1 MFNKFSIISLS
12 LISTLISY
20 SQAIIITEVTSIEK
34 DIVYLKSDSSLFN
47 GLTKEFY
54 PNNSIKLAAHYKEG
68 YKHGKFKR
76 WHKVF
81 WDNFE
86 TSVKLHNIKKLIVIN
101 HRDCGA
107 AKIING
113 KKDFTNINETNVHKN
128 SFQKIKKIFKKKYP
142 KLSIELKII
151 SLNSNVETFK

>member
-1 MFNKFSIISLS
+1 MKSNNKAMVLS
-12 LISTLISY
+12 CIDPRF
-20 SQAIIITEVTSIEK
+20 QP
-34 DIVYLKSDSSLFN
+34 IVYNYLKKKKLTGKYSSFIIAGSAIGVTAN
-47 GLTKEFY
+47 
-54 PNNSIKLAAHYKEG
+54 
-68 YKHGKFKR
+68 KFKR

-107 AKIING
+107 AKIINR
-113 KKDFTNINETNVHKN
+113 KKDFTNLNETSVHKN

-142 KLSIELKII
+142 KLRIELKLI
-151 SLNSNVETFK
+151 SLNSKVETF

>member
-1 MFNKFSIISLS
+1 MVLS
-12 LISTLISY
+12 CIDPRFQS
-20 SQAIIITEVTSIEK
+20 
-34 DIVYLKSDSSLFN
+34 IVYNYLRKKKLSGKYSSFTIAGSAVGVTAN
-47 GLTKEFY
+47 
-54 PNNSIKLAAHYKEG
+54 
-68 YKHGKFKR
+68 KFKR
-76 WHKVF
+76 WHKIF

-113 KKDFTNINETNVHKN
+113 KKEFSDINETKVHKN
-128 SFQKIKKIFKKKYP
+128 SFKKIKKIFRKKYP

-151 SLNSNVETFK
+151 SLNSKVETFK